1 MSVYK
6 NDILEHFQEAVNSI
20 INQTVQPTEIVIVV
34 DGYVSHAIDTL
45 VRKFKEENLVSFTVI
60 RLAKNQGL
68 AIARQIGIHH
78 AKCDLIAVM
87 DSDDIAVP
95 DRFEKQLLHFQTDEE
110 LSVLG
115 GQISEFIN
123 AVDNIVGIRNVP
135 LLDSDIKA
143 YLKKRCP
150 FNHMTVMMKK
160 SDIIKSGNYLDW
172 FWNEDYYLWIRMMLA
187 GCKFKNLN
195 DILVNVRVGSDM
207 YRRRGGKKYFQSEI
221 RLQRYMLDNHII
233 GIGAYCCNV
242 FTRFVIQILLPNKIR
257 GIVFQRLLRNR

>member
-6 NDILEHFQEAVNSI
+6 NDIPEHFQEAVNSI
-20 INQTVQPTEIVIVV
+20 INQTVQPTEIIIVA
-34 DGYVSHAIDTL
+34 DGYIPQAIDTL
-45 VRKFKEENLVSFTVI
+45 ICKFKEENSVSFTVI
-60 RLAKNQGL
+60 RLKENQGL
-68 AIARQIGIHH
+68 AIARQTGINH

-95 DRFEKQLLHFQTDEE
+95 DRFEKQLLHFQADEE

-123 AVDNIVGIRNVP
+123 TVDNIVGIRTVP
-135 LLDSDIKA
+135 LLDRNIKT

-160 SDIIKSGNYLDW
+160 SDVIKSGNYLDW
-172 FWNEDYYLWIRMMLA
+172 FWNEDYYLWIRMMLV

-195 DILVNVRVGSDM
+195 DILVNVRVGNDM

-221 RLQRYMLDNHII
+221 RLQKYMLDNHII
-233 GIGAYCCNV
+233 GMSAYCCNV
-242 FTRFVIQILLPNKIR
+242 FIRFVVQLLLPNKIR